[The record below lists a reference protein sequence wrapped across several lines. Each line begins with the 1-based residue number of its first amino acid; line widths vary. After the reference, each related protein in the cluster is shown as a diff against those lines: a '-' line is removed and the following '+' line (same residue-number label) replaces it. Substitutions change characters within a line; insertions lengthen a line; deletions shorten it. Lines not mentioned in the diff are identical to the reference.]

1 MHAYKTRVFARWMRR
16 EGLADRDLRDA
27 LAEMQNGLVDARLG
41 GGLVKKRIARAG
53 QGKSGGY
60 RVLVASNFGERWV
73 FMFGFAKNER
83 DNIDDDE
90 LKLMKRLA
98 ATVLSLNENDLR
110 KALTDGELLEIK
122 HGK

>member
-1 MHAYKTRVFARWMRR
+1 MKR
-16 EGLADRDLRDA
+16 EGLSDSDLRDA
-27 LAEMQNGLVDARLG
+27 LAEMQKGLIDARLG
-41 GGLVKKRIARAG
+41 GGLVKKRVARTG

-90 LKLMKRLA
+90 LKLIKRLA
-98 ATVLSLNENDLR
+98 ATLLSLSEGDVLN
-110 KALTDGELLEIK
+110 ALVNGELLEVK

>member
-1 MHAYKTRVFARWMRR
+1 MKR
-16 EGLADRDLRDA
+16 EGFADRDLRDA

-53 QGKSGGY
+53 QGKSGCY
-60 RVLVASNFGERWV
+60 RVLVASHFGELWV

-83 DNIDDDE
+83 DNIDDAE

-98 ATVLSLNENDLR
+98 ATLLSLSDNDVR
-110 KALTDGELLEIK
+110 KALAAGELLEIK
-122 HGK
+122 DGK

>member
-1 MHAYKTRVFARWMRR
+1 MHAYKTRTFARWMKR
-16 EGLADRDLRDA
+16 ERLADLDLHDA

-60 RVLVASNFGERWV
+60 RVLVASHFGERWV
-73 FMFGFAKNER
+73 FMYGFAKNER

-90 LKLMKRLA
+90 LKLMERVAATILGLNDGEVHKALA
-98 ATVLSLNENDLR
+98 A
-110 KALTDGELLEIK
+110 GELQEIK
-122 HGK
+122 DGK

>member
-1 MHAYKTRVFARWMRR
+1 MHAYKTRTFARWMKR

-27 LAEMQNGLVDARLG
+27 LTEMQNGLVDARLG

-90 LKLMKRLA
+90 LKLIKRLA
-98 ATVLSLNENDLR
+98 ATLLSLSDNDMR
-110 KALTDGELLEIK
+110 KALEAGELLEIK